1 MRAPRA
7 YGGVL
12 ARSPSRGAPFVRS
25 VAAFRILHPAPRIAV
40 IDDSFRPDRSD
51 SGALARFTRDLT
63 ADARAGRLEIVRCRD
78 EEIARTIDI
87 LLRQGKN
94 NPALVGAAG
103 VGKTA
108 IAEGLAMRIAEG
120 KVPIAMRDLRL
131 LSLDS
136 VALLAG
142 TTYRGQYEE
151 RLRALVAETSAAGDA
166 LLFVD
171 EMHNLIGQGS
181 ASGSAMDAANMLK
194 PALAR
199 GEFRMLGATTDEEY
213 ERWILGDPALERRF
227 QKIAVRELSP
237 AETLEILR
245 TRVPSLAKHHHV
257 VVTDAAIRAA
267 IELTDLWVPE
277 RRRPDKAID
286 ALDEACA
293 HTQATATYSAHLE
306 SLIARRRAWARRA
319 PSERTAGARA
329 NGEAQFDRIARDGF
343 AALERLGAEL
353 EAAFVRPAPVE
364 TFGGS
369 SAPAPGPSSPAAPA
383 GENAAPSGA
392 ERAALDIELERQL
405 LDEGIVV
412 RGHDV
417 ARVVGLMVGRT
428 VEWEE

>member
-1 MRAPRA
+1 M
-7 YGGVL
+7 
-12 ARSPSRGAPFVRS
+12 
-25 VAAFRILHPAPRIAV
+25 
-40 IDDSFRPDRSD
+40 IDDSYHSERSD

-63 ADARAGRLEIVRCRD
+63 ADARAGRLEQVRCRD

-108 IAEGLAMRIAEG
+108 IAEGLAQRIAAG
-120 KVPIAMRDLRL
+120 SVPIAMRDLRL

-151 RLRALVAETSAAGDA
+151 RLRALVAETSGAGDV

-181 ASGSAMDAANMLK
+181 ANGSAMDAANMLK

-199 GEFRMLGATTDEEY
+199 GDFRMLGATTDEEY

-245 TRVPSLAKHHHV
+245 TRMPSLALHHHV
-257 VVTDAAIRAA
+257 VITDAAIRAA
-267 IELTDLWVPE
+267 IELTDIWVPD

-293 HTQATATYSAHLE
+293 HTQATATYSPHLE
-306 SLIARRRAWARRA
+306 SLIARRRAWRRRA
-319 PSERTAGARA
+319 PGATAGAPRGTGSE
-329 NGEAQFDRIARDGF
+329 NIDRIARDGF
-343 AALERLGAEL
+343 AVLERLGAEI
-353 EAAFVRPAPVE
+353 EAAFTRPAPVE
-364 TFGGS
+364 SFADRPAPARATAP
-369 SAPAPGPSSPAAPA
+369 SAPQPPAEPTSAD
-383 GENAAPSGA
+383 
-392 ERAALDIELERQL
+392 RAALDIELERQL

-417 ARVVGLMVGRT
+417 ARVVGLMIGRT

>member
-1 MRAPRA
+1 M
-7 YGGVL
+7 
-12 ARSPSRGAPFVRS
+12 
-25 VAAFRILHPAPRIAV
+25 
-40 IDDSFRPDRSD
+40 IDDSRSESSPLD
-51 SGALARFTRDLT
+51 RFTRDLT
-63 ADARAGRLEIVRCRD
+63 ADARAGRLETVRCRD

-94 NPALVGAAG
+94 NPALVGQAG

-108 IAEGLAMRIAEG
+108 IAEGLALRIAEG
-120 KVPIAMRDLRL
+120 KVPLAMRELRL
-131 LSLDS
+131 LSLDA
-136 VALLAG
+136 VGLLAG

-151 RLRALVAETSAAGDA
+151 RLRALVAETSAAGDV

-181 ASGSAMDAANMLK
+181 AQGSAMDAANMLK

-227 QKIAVRELSP
+227 QKIAIRELSP

-245 TRVPSLAKHHHV
+245 TRIPSLARHHSV
-257 VVTDAAIRAA
+257 VITDAAVRAS
-267 IELTDLWVPE
+267 IELTDLWVPD

-293 HTQATATYSAHLE
+293 HTQATAELSPKAEELV
-306 SLIARRRAWARRA
+306 AQRRAWDRQRTRA
-319 PSERTAGARA
+319 ADAGGRPAQP
-329 NGEAQFDRIARDGF
+329 QFDRMARDGM
-343 AALERLGAEL
+343 AVLERLGAEL
-353 EAAFVRPAPVE
+353 EAAFVRPQPIDTPPA
-364 TFGGS
+364 
-369 SAPAPGPSSPAAPA
+369 SAPAAAPVA
-383 GENAAPSGA
+383 TRAD
-392 ERAALDIELERQL
+392 RAALDVEIERQL
-405 LDEGIVV
+405 QDEGIVV

-417 ARVVGLMVGRT
+417 ARVVGLMTGRR

>member
-1 MRAPRA
+1 MLPCAHASGRIPYVA
-7 YGGVL
+7 
-12 ARSPSRGAPFVRS
+12 SRTP
-25 VAAFRILHPAPRIAV
+25 HPAPRTSATV
-40 IDDSFRPDRSD
+40 IDDSFRSERSD

-63 ADARAGRLEIVRCRD
+63 ADARAGRLEMVRCRD

-108 IAEGLAMRIAEG
+108 IAEGLAQRIAAG
-120 KVPIAMRDLRL
+120 VVPVAMRDLRL

-151 RLRALVAETSAAGDA
+151 RLRALVAETSAAGDV

-245 TRVPSLAKHHHV
+245 TRMPSLARHHHV
-257 VVTDAAIRAA
+257 VITDAAIRAA
-267 IELTDLWVPE
+267 IELTDIWVPE

-293 HTQATATYSAHLE
+293 HTQATAVYSPRLE
-306 SLIARRRAWARRA
+306 SLIAQRRAWAR
-319 PSERTAGARA
+319 GASR
-329 NGEAQFDRIARDGF
+329 GSGDDRGGDAQFDRIARDGF
-343 AALERLGAEL
+343 AVLERLGAEL
-353 EAAFVRPAPVE
+353 EAAFARPQPVE
-364 TFGGS
+364 SYGEARPQA
-369 SAPAPGPSSPAAPA
+369 APAPTPPGTPT
-383 GENAAPSGA
+383 EPSGA
-392 ERAALDIELERQL
+392 QRAALDIELERQL

-417 ARVVGLMVGRT
+417 ARVVAHVVGAEVR
-428 VEWEE
+428 WHG